1 MNEMS
6 KHHTD
11 DEIESVVKNY
21 SNTLY
26 KLCFSVLFCST
37 DAEDAV
43 AETIVKY
50 ITKSPP
56 FKDEQH
62 RKAWLLRVAA
72 NTCNDICRK
81 RKRVSFVPLDDV
93 SDTVQDDGTEI
104 FEALSALPP
113 KYRAV
118 VHLFYVSGYKTAEIA
133 EILKISQSAVRKR
146 LQYGREKLRSA
157 EK

>member
-1 MNEMS
+1 M
-6 KHHTD
+6 
-11 DEIESVVKNY
+11 
-21 SNTLY
+21 
-26 KLCFSVLFCST
+26 
-37 DAEDAV
+37 
-43 AETIVKY
+43 
-50 ITKSPP
+50 
-56 FKDEQH
+56 
-62 RKAWLLRVAA
+62 
-72 NTCNDICRK
+72 
-81 RKRVSFVPLDDV
+81 SFVPLDDV

-146 LQYGREKLRSA
+146 LQYGREKLRNA